1 MRKKSKNICKSMIQP
16 LAIGI
21 ATLNCSLTA
30 TGKVRAARKLWVTT
44 WENRTLLHYAPKTK
58 TWTLFKL
65 HGLGPRIYST
75 FVDNKEKVWSSDF
88 EKNSITQFDASNQTF
103 MVFAGKKQN
112 IQTLLIN
119 SIDNPVRS
127 GQQGVDQV
135 ALFENI
141 KE

>member
-1 MRKKSKNICKSMIQP
+1 M
-16 LAIGI
+16 
-21 ATLNCSLTA
+21 
-30 TGKVRAARKLWVTT
+30 
-44 WENRTLLHYAPKTK
+44 HHAPKTK

-88 EKNSITQFDASNQTF
+88 QKNSITQFDASNQTF
-103 MVFAGKKQN
+103 TIFAGKKQN

-119 SIDNPVRS
+119 SIDNPVRY